1 MSVSYQ
7 RSDARNMLFFGFLR
21 DFIYFYTQRDLKI
34 TVIDINNIP
43 NISKDLKKSFTY
55 QKNPFVLPSR
65 AAVHLVRYV

>member
-34 TVIDINNIP
+34 TVTDINNIP
-43 NISKDLKKSFTY
+43 NISKDLKNHFLFRKIPLFCLA
-55 QKNPFVLPSR
+55 VLPYI
-65 AAVHLVRYV
+65 L